1 MSTPG
6 RRRALKALA
15 AAKNRNLHKV
25 ANGEKPTV
33 AGKKVS
39 PGSIGLSKSKA
50 QRILK
55 ERRSG

>member
-25 ANGEKPTV
+25 AQGQSPTV

-39 PGSIGLSKSKA
+39 PAKIGLSKGKA

>member
-15 AAKNRNLHKV
+15 AAKNRNLHRV
-25 ANGEKPTV
+25 AKGESPKV
-33 AGKKVS
+33 AGKTVS
-39 PGSIGLSKSKA
+39 PGTIGLSKAKA

>member
-15 AAKNRNLHKV
+15 AAKNRNLHRV
-25 ANGEKPTV
+25 AEGKSPV
-33 AGKKVS
+33 VGGKKVS
-39 PGSIGLSKSKA
+39 PGKIGLSKGKA

-55 ERRSG
+55 ERRG